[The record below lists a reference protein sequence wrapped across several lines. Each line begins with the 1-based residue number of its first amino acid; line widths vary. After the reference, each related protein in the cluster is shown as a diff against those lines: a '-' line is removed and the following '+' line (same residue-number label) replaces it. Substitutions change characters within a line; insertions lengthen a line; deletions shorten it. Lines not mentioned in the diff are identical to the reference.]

1 MRSISFIAACAAL
14 LLAAAAPAA
23 AQSKSHPAKPYK
35 PVAVALQ
42 QPMADE
48 GFDAMRKQLGE
59 AAQRKDRTAMARLVV
74 AQGFFW
80 QRDNRNV
87 ADKRK
92 SGFDIL
98 AAALALNN
106 KESAGWEILS
116 GYAED
121 PVASPSPNY
130 KGAMCAPAEPEY
142 DRKALANL
150 IKATNSDVTEWGY
163 ALSAGL
169 AVRATPQN
177 SAPVV
182 ETLGLTFVHI
192 MPEAASDPPSYMRIA
207 TPGGKTGYVLIDS
220 IAPIGNDQICYV
232 KDGGAWKIGGYVGG
246 GEPQ

>member
-1 MRSISFIAACAAL
+1 MRSIPFIAACAAL
-14 LLAAAAPAA
+14 LLAAAAA
-23 AQSKSHPAKPYK
+23 AQSKSQSAKSYK
-35 PVAVALQ
+35 TVTVALP
-42 QPMADE
+42 QPMADA

-98 AAALALNN
+98 PAALALNN
-106 KESAGWEILS
+106 KESTGWEILS

-150 IKATNSDVTEWGY
+150 VKATNSDVTEWGY
-163 ALSAGL
+163 TLSAGL
-169 AVRATPQN
+169 AVRAAPQN
-177 SAPVV
+177 NAPVV
-182 ETLGLTFVHI
+182 DTLGLTFVHI
-192 MPEAASDPPSYMRIA
+192 MPETASDPPSYMRIA

-232 KDGGAWKIGGYVGG
+232 KDGGGWKIGGYVGG